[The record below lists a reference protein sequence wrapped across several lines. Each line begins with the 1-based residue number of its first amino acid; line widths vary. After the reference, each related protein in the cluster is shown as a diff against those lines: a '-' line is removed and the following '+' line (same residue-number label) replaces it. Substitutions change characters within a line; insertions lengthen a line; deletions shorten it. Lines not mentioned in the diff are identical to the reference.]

1 MKVIKG
7 SYFVW
12 FVSKQKF
19 SVSIFVYYIKKG
31 KYERMKIK
39 NFNIRMKINLMII
52 VIILFLSIII
62 GCVTYFQVNRAMHDV
77 FSDRV
82 SVVSSLGYNWLDAT
96 YKGDWAI
103 KDGNLYKGDVKIN
116 DNSELLDKIGEVT
129 GGIANI
135 FQGDTT
141 VATNV
146 IVDGERRTGQKADTS
161 ISEVV
166 LKTEDTYVGEADIA
180 GQKYLTMYK
189 PIKDNSGN
197 VIGMWMVGP
206 KIKVIN
212 DTVQSLLTMLIVVML
227 ISGIIAI
234 IYSIFFTRTI
244 VRPIQII
251 NNQLK
256 EISDGEGDLTK
267 ELSVKSQDEIGEL
280 AHSFNRMIGSLRK
293 MIGQIGS
300 TSDQVAASSEELTAS
315 AEQTSRATSHIASS
329 IQEVAS
335 GAEIQEQ
342 GAMEGSQAMKE
353 MAIGMQQVAVA
364 TSSVSELAAETNNEA
379 NIGNESIQKAI
390 KQMNVIH
397 SSVSDSA
404 TVIKKLGEQST
415 KIGTITEVIT
425 RIADQTNLLALN
437 AAIEA
442 ARAGEHGKGF
452 AVVAEEVRNLAEQS
466 KDSAD
471 QIASLISHIQ
481 VDTTQAVDLMN
492 KGSVETSLG
501 MDVIHETS
509 EGFQKILRS
518 IEEVTIQI
526 QEVSAV
532 TEEMSAS
539 IEQVNASMEEMAR
552 ISQSS
557 ANNTQNVASA
567 AEEQM
572 ASMEEI
578 TASSASLSKMAENLQ
593 VLVNRFKL

>member
-1 MKVIKG
+1 ML
-7 SYFVW
+7 YR
-12 FVSKQKF
+12 
-19 SVSIFVYYIKKG
+19 KG
-31 KYERMKIK
+31 KYEKMKIK
-39 NFNIRMKINLMII
+39 NLKIKSKINLMII

-62 GCVTYFQVNRAMHDV
+62 GCVTYFQVNKAMQDV

-82 SVVSSLGYNWLDAT
+82 RVVSGLGYNWLDET

-103 KDGNLYKGDVKIN
+103 RDGDLYKGEVKIN
-116 DNSELLDKIGEVT
+116 DNNELLDKMGEVT

-146 IVDGERRTGQKADTS
+146 IVDGERRTGQKADSS

-166 LKTEDTYVGEADIA
+166 LNTEDTYVGEADIA

-189 PIKDNSGN
+189 PIKDINGN
-197 VIGMWMVGP
+197 TIGMWMVGP

-212 DTVQSLLTMLIVVML
+212 DTVHSLLTMLIIVML
-227 ISGIIAI
+227 ISGIMAI
-234 IYSIFFTRTI
+234 IYSVFFSRTI

-251 NNQLK
+251 NKQLK

-267 ELSVKSQDEIGEL
+267 ELSVHSQDEVGEL

-335 GAEIQEQ
+335 GAEIQGQ

-353 MAIGMQQVAVA
+353 MAIGMQQVAVT

-379 NIGNESIQKAI
+379 NLGNESIQKAI
-390 KQMNVIH
+390 RQMNVIH
-397 SSVSDSA
+397 ASVSDSA
-404 TVIKKLGEQST
+404 TVIKNLGEQSD

-452 AVVAEEVRNLAEQS
+452 AVVAEEVRKLAEQS

-518 IEEVTIQI
+518 IEEVTTQI
-526 QEVSAV
+526 QEVSAL

-578 TASSASLSKMAENLQ
+578 TASAASLSKMAENLQ

>member
-1 MKVIKG
+1 
-7 SYFVW
+7 
-12 FVSKQKF
+12 
-19 SVSIFVYYIKKG
+19 
-31 KYERMKIK
+31 MKIK
-39 NFNIRMKINLMII
+39 NFKIRMKINLMII
-52 VIILFLSIII
+52 VVILFLSIII
-62 GCVTYFQVNRAMHDV
+62 GCVTYFQVNKAMKDV

-82 SVVSSLGYNWLDAT
+82 RVVSDLGYNWLDET

-103 KDGNLYKGDVKIN
+103 KDGELYKGNVKIN

-129 GGIANI
+129 SGIANI

-146 IVDGERRTGQKADTS
+146 IVNGERRIGQKADTS

-166 LKTEDTYVGEADIA
+166 LKTEETYVGEADIA
-180 GQKYLTMYK
+180 GQEYLTMYK
-189 PIKDNSGN
+189 PLKDKNGN

-251 NNQLK
+251 NKQLK

-267 ELSVKSQDEIGEL
+267 ELSVKSQDEVGEL

-329 IQEVAS
+329 IQEMAS

-353 MAIGMQQVAVA
+353 MAIGMQQVAVT

-379 NIGNESIQKAI
+379 NLGNESIQKAI
-390 KQMNVIH
+390 RQMNVIH

-404 TVIKKLGEQST
+404 TVIKKLGEQSN

-442 ARAGEHGKGF
+442 ARAGEQGKGF
-452 AVVAEEVRNLAEQS
+452 AVVAEEVRKLAEQS

-518 IEEVTIQI
+518 IEEVTTQI

-593 VLVNRFKL
+593 MLVNRFKL

>member
-1 MKVIKG
+1 
-7 SYFVW
+7 
-12 FVSKQKF
+12 
-19 SVSIFVYYIKKG
+19 
-31 KYERMKIK
+31 MKIK

-82 SVVSSLGYNWLDAT
+82 SVVSGLGYKWLDAT
-96 YKGDWAI
+96 YKGDWTI
-103 KDGNLYKGDVKIN
+103 KDGELYKGDVKIN

-146 IVDGERRTGQKADTS
+146 IVDGERRIGQKADSS

-189 PIKDNSGN
+189 PIKDNNGN

-212 DTVQSLLTMLIVVML
+212 DTVQSLLTMLIVVMV

-251 NNQLK
+251 NKQLK
-256 EISDGEGDLTK
+256 DISDGEGDLTK
-267 ELSVKSQDEIGEL
+267 ELSVRSQDEIGEL

-335 GAEIQEQ
+335 SAEIQEQ

-353 MAIGMQQVAVA
+353 MAIGMQQVAVT

-404 TVIKKLGEQST
+404 TVIKKLGEQSN

-452 AVVAEEVRNLAEQS
+452 AVVAEEVRKLAEQS

-518 IEEVTIQI
+518 IEEVTTQI

-552 ISQSS
+552 ISLSS